1 MFRFPFPLSVKAKVK
16 YRFATTSFEQ
26 LHKKFS
32 IACLIQPIPAN
43 LPLIYSHTKIISG
56 IFRKLWYRKSP
67 LASLVYWCFDPMNG
81 SYFEPSSRIS
91 PIWEL
96 IFGAFG
102 FPSHFKWGFYLHDF
116 FHFSLNTKARYK
128 RPLPWEAQS
137 HLSINLRG
145 VRIKSNMAAN
155 SNTRKIN
162 KHEINTVF
170 FFFFAFVKF
179 RNATAIENIF
189 ALDKYNSRRVFYR
202 GVERLVRRQIW
213 PSWSHE
219 RRKQSHQQGIVAQI
233 DLIKAWIRSLFR
245 QI

>member
-1 MFRFPFPLSVKAKVK
+1 MVSRGIWHK
-16 YRFATTSFEQ
+16 YRKWYFKIWYFLISRAASAYLCQ
-26 LHKKFS
+26 ISRRNHGLRNVD
-32 IACLIQPIPAN
+32 IAI
-43 LPLIYSHTKIISG
+43 
-56 IFRKLWYRKSP
+56 
-67 LASLVYWCFDPMNG
+67 
-81 SYFEPSSRIS
+81 
-91 PIWEL
+91 
-96 IFGAFG
+96 
-102 FPSHFKWGFYLHDF
+102 
-116 FHFSLNTKARYK
+116 LNTKARYK

-219 RRKQSHQQGIVAQI
+219 RRKQSRQQGIVAQI